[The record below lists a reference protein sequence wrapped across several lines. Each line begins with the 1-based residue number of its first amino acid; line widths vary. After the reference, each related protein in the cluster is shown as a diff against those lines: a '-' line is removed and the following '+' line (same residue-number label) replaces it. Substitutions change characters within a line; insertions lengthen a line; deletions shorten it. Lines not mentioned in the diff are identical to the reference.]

1 MLIATAV
8 ALVASNGAVM
18 AQSSAAPAAS
28 GATPATPVAAEPVYA
43 IPNAK
48 IAWKESYP
56 SGASKPVPKA
66 EWLALVKEDAL
77 LKVSP
82 NVLTVDGIIQNAD
95 PTGKNTHCNWTWDG
109 CVKPTD
115 IVHCTDKTIWGT
127 SFDDGPYEITRE
139 LLAFLKTIDVKVTF
153 FVVGKQVTAWPEIL
167 KEAYDQGHEIGIHT
181 WSHAELTTISNE
193 MIIGELKWTETAIKE
208 VLGVTPRL
216 MRPPRGDI
224 DDRVRYIVSQ
234 LGYTPAMWSVDSQDW
249 RITAG
254 GQTEAGLL
262 ANVTQWANTAAS
274 LTQGGNSLMHDL
286 NNITVG
292 AAIKALPILH
302 PHVKLS
308 PVGVCAGWT
317 NASYLESPG
326 AAAVSPAASSA
337 AVTPAATSA
346 ANAATNNPTATAAP
360 AAKKVAESGAA
371 ASFQNPIVYTTVAVA
386 VTALISNMF

>member
-1 MLIATAV
+1 
-8 ALVASNGAVM
+8 
-18 AQSSAAPAAS
+18 
-28 GATPATPVAAEPVYA
+28 
-43 IPNAK
+43 
-48 IAWKESYP
+48 
-56 SGASKPVPKA
+56 
-66 EWLALVKEDAL
+66 
-77 LKVSP
+77 
-82 NVLTVDGIIQNAD
+82 
-95 PTGKNTHCNWTWDG
+95 
-109 CVKPTD
+109 
-115 IVHCTDKTIWGT
+115 
-127 SFDDGPYEITRE
+127 
-139 LLAFLKTIDVKVTF
+139 
-153 FVVGKQVTAWPEIL
+153 
-167 KEAYDQGHEIGIHT
+167 
-181 WSHAELTTISNE
+181 
-193 MIIGELKWTETAIKE
+193 
-208 VLGVTPRL
+208 
-216 MRPPRGDI
+216 
-224 DDRVRYIVSQ
+224 
-234 LGYTPAMWSVDSQDW
+234 MWSVDSQDW

-326 AAAVSPAASSA
+326 AVAAVSPAASSA

-371 ASFQNPIVYTTVAVA
+371 SFQNPIVYTTVAVA
-386 VTALISNMF
+386 LTALISNMF

>member
-1 MLIATAV
+1 MIFNKSLLIASAV
-8 ALVASNGAVM
+8 ALFYAEVN
-18 AQSSAAPAAS
+18 AQAAAA
-28 GATPATPVAAEPVYA
+28 GATTQTLA

-48 IAWKESYP
+48 IAWKNEYP
-56 SGASKPVPKA
+56 SGASKPTPKP
-66 EWLALVKEDAL
+66 EWVALVKDDPAM
-77 LKVSP
+77 KVTP
-82 NVLTVDGIIQNAD
+82 NILTVDGIIQNAD

-115 IVHCTDKTIWGT
+115 IVHCKDATIWGT

-139 LLAFLKTIDVKVTF
+139 LLAYLKTINVKVTF
-153 FVVGKQVTAWPEIL
+153 FVVGKQVIAWPEIL
-167 KEAYDQGHEIGIHT
+167 KQAYDEGHEIGIHT
-181 WSHAELTTISNE
+181 WAHSELTTLSNE
-193 MIIGELKWTETAIKE
+193 QIIGELKWTELAIKE

-224 DDRVRYIVSQ
+224 DDRVRYIVQQ

-302 PHVKLS
+302 PKVKLS
-308 PVGVCAGWT
+308 PVGVCAGW
-317 NASYLESPG
+317 NGASYLESTPATTQPSG
-326 AAAVSPAASSA
+326 VAPAASASGVAPAASSA
-337 AVTPAATSA
+337 AGTAP
-346 ANAATNNPTATAAP
+346 NAAKNNSNAP
-360 AAKKVAESGAA
+360 NSASGLVK
-371 ASFQNPIVYTTVAVA
+371 NPVTIAVA
-386 VTALISNMF
+386 AFLAAFVGAF